1 MKILQIKPIE
11 SQDIEYCIEE
21 NIDEVSLIVNTK
33 NNDYK
38 NLRLEIFGINYNL
51 LRLDVWEFGLLTNF
65 IGYIISKNFKFL
77 LLLFT

>member
-1 MKILQIKPIE
+1 MINDKIGKIWDKKNIKPIE

-21 NIDEVSLIVNTK
+21 NIDEVILIVNTK

-51 LRLDVWEFGLLTNF
+51 LRLDV
-65 IGYIISKNFKFL
+65 
-77 LLLFT
+77 